1 MNILKIM
8 SKTAYNPSPERYS
21 NSVGYQNCGKSGLKL
36 PQISLGLWHNFG
48 DVDNADEALKMIQFA
63 FDHGITHFDLA
74 NNYGT
79 PFGSAET
86 NFGKIL
92 KNNFAGYRDEMII
105 SSKAGHI
112 MWDGPYGDGGSR
124 KYLMASLHQSLKRM
138 QLDYV
143 DIFYSHRY
151 DSNTP
156 LEETMGALSDMVK
169 QGKALYIGIS
179 KYPTEVAREAYRI
192 LRENGTPCLIN
203 QDRYNIFTRDIEQ
216 SVLPLAEE
224 NGIGFIAFSPL
235 AQGMLSDKYLNG
247 IPENSRA
254 AHSYGFLQKNQLT
267 PEVVAKISKLNEIA
281 NKRGQTLA
289 QMALAWCLHKPQ
301 VNSVIIGTSS
311 VKQLQ
316 DNIDALHNSSF
327 TPDELWRIGELG

>member
-1 MNILKIM
+1 M
-8 SKTAYNPSPERYS
+8 SKNIYTPSPNRYS
-21 NSVGYQNCGKSGLKL
+21 NSVGYNNCGKSGLKL
-36 PQISLGLWHNFG
+36 PRISLGLWHNFG
-48 DVDNADEALKMIQFA
+48 DVDDADEALKMIQFA
-63 FDHGITHFDLA
+63 FDSGITHFDLA

-92 KNNFAGYRDEMII
+92 KSHFASHRDEMLI
-105 SSKAGHI
+105 STKAGHQ
-112 MWDGPYGDGGSR
+112 MWPGPYGDGGSR
-124 KYLMASLHQSLKRM
+124 KYLIASLNQSLKRM

-151 DSNTP
+151 DENTP
-156 LEETMGALSDMVK
+156 LEETMSALSDMVK
-169 QGKALYIGIS
+169 QGKALYVGIS
-179 KYPTEVAREAYRI
+179 KYPVEKAQEAYRI

-203 QDRYNIFTRDIEQ
+203 QDRYNIFTRQIEKN
-216 SVLPLAEE
+216 VLPTAEQ
-224 NGIGFIAFSPL
+224 NDVGFIAFSPL

-267 PEVVAKISKLNEIA
+267 PEIIHKIGALNAIA
-281 NKRGQTLA
+281 VKRGQTLA
-289 QMALAWCLHKPQ
+289 QMALSWCLHNPL
-301 VNSVIIGTSS
+301 VNSVIVGTSS

-316 DNIDALHNSSF
+316 DNIDALQNTNF
-327 TPDELWRIGELG
+327 NDEDLWRIGELGA

>member
-1 MNILKIM
+1 M
-8 SKTAYNPSPERYS
+8 SKSTYEPAADRYT
-21 NSVGYQNCGKSGLKL
+21 NTVGYEHCGKSGLQL
-36 PQISLGLWHNFG
+36 PRISLGLWHNFG
-48 DVDNADEALKMIQFA
+48 DVDDQDEALRMIQFA

-79 PFGSAET
+79 PYGSAEK

-92 KNNFAGYRDEMII
+92 KDNFSSYRDEMLI
-105 SSKAGHI
+105 STKAGHD
-112 MWDGPYGDGGSR
+112 MWPGPYGDWGSR
-124 KYLMASLHQSLKRM
+124 KQLIASLNQSLQRM

-151 DSNTP
+151 DPNTP

-169 QGKALYIGIS
+169 QGKALYVGIS
-179 KYPTEVAREAYRI
+179 KYPEDKAREAYRI

-203 QDRYNIFTRDIEQ
+203 QDRYNIFTRHIEQ

-224 NGIGFIAFSPL
+224 HGVGVVAFSPL
-235 AQGMLSDKYLNG
+235 AQGMLSDKYING

-254 AHSYGFLQKNQLT
+254 AHSYGFLQKSQLT
-267 PEVVAKISKLNEIA
+267 LEVIDKITKLNDIA
-281 NKRGQTLA
+281 EKREQSLA
-289 QMALAWCLHKPQ
+289 QMALVWCLHQPQ
-301 VNSVIIGTSS
+301 VNSVIVGTSS

-316 DNIDALHNSSF
+316 DNIDALKNSTF
-327 TPDELWRIGELG
+327 TDDELWRIGELG